1 MMILVIFSNVYLMH
15 YWGLQDSIAISN
27 LILARI
33 PYLEL
38 LHGIQLQ
45 DVKNLGFPMMQMNM
59 YLQVSRM
66 HS

>member
-1 MMILVIFSNVYLMH
+1 MH
-15 YWGLQDSIAISN
+15 YFGLQDSIVMSN
-27 LILARI
+27 LILARF

-45 DVKNLGFPMMQMNM
+45 DFKNLGFPMMQMNM

>member
-1 MMILVIFSNVYLMH
+1 MH
-15 YWGLQDSIAISN
+15 YFGLQDSIVMSN
-27 LILARI
+27 LILARF

-66 HS
+66 HSWY